1 MPPKSKRRRQQDS
14 SLEVARQANWKHG
27 SGEGPSTAPEIEVR
41 NPSGSEDPTLSTLAI
56 QPDEALETDDEAQDP
71 TFDLDDS
78 LRSDRQ
84 HMTDNFCEEWVTHLD
99 YEDRASLGLFLNFQL
114 KSCIRMGVTEAAEVS
129 GLMIGKSDRTIREW
143 QARFFDNGGEVAES
157 RQGGYQRSGILW
169 TNEELN
175 RKAAKFIRENAA
187 VKGRPNLTAGMF
199 CQWVNEDLL
208 PNETLEPGF
217 PRSIALETGRKW
229 MHELG
234 FEIVHA
240 KKGTF
245 VDGHEREDVV
255 AYRMVFLR
263 KMIALGF
270 LNASNAPTEEARNAL
285 PEDLESPSQAVI
297 DKTVIFF
304 HDESTFQCNDDQPT
318 LWATKGTNIIRPK
331 SKGAGIMVSDFICEH
346 GYLSLTAEEY
356 EAAKVSN
363 PTIRLQA
370 REFLEYGESKEGYWT
385 AEKFMRQIEFAV
397 TIAEVKYPR
406 AEGWRH
412 VWVFDH
418 SSCHAAMAD
427 DALDVS
433 KMNVNPGGK
442 QRKMR
447 DGWWGGRPQP
457 MNYAIGVPKGLHIVL
472 QERGVDTSTMNADAM
487 RAVLRSHPDFM
498 EQKTQVEDFLREKG
512 HITVLLP
519 KFHCELNP
527 IERVWAQAKRYT
539 RAYCKYTIRSLRIN
553 INPALDSVLLENIEN
568 HFRKVRHYMFAYLEG
583 VPGGSNLEKL
593 VKRYKT
599 EIKSHR
605 RISLLQ

>member
-1 MPPKSKRRRQQDS
+1 M
-14 SLEVARQANWKHG
+14 
-27 SGEGPSTAPEIEVR
+27 R

-114 KSCIRMGVTEAAEVS
+114 KSCIGMGVTEAAEVS

-208 PNETLEPGF
+208 PNEMLEPGF

-245 VDGHEREDVV
+245 VDGHEHEDVV

-297 DKTVIFF
+297 NKTVIFF

-318 LWATKGTNIIRPK
+318 LWATKGTNITRPK

-385 AEKFMRQIEFAV
+385 AEKFMRQIEFGV
-397 TIAEVKYPR
+397 MIAEVKYPR

-457 MNYAIGVPKGLHIVL
+457 MNYAIGVPKGLRIVL
-472 QERGVDTSTMNADAM
+472 QERGVDTSAMNADAM
-487 RAVLRSHPDFM
+487 RAILRSHPDFM
-498 EQKTQVEDFLREKG
+498 EQKTQVEDFLR
-512 HITVLLP
+512 
-519 KFHCELNP
+519 
-527 IERVWAQAKRYT
+527 
-539 RAYCKYTIRSLRIN
+539 IN
-553 INPALDSVLLENIEN
+553 INPALDSVSLENIEN